1 MSLSLRDRLVDP
13 RSADRRPRRA
23 AYALPTLFT
32 SGNIFLGFYALLET
46 FQGAMDTL
54 QNAAGSHLHFQTAA
68 LAIGLAVFLDGL
80 DGRIARMTNTT
91 SDFGREMDSLADCI
105 SFGIAP
111 AVLAFAWG
119 IQFVEQPTDLIT
131 LEQLRRAG
139 YFFSFVFLLCGAA
152 RLARFN
158 ITKNPIP
165 KNPGRSDRKYFVGL
179 PIPAA
184 ALTVATV
191 IYAAGSTP
199 LHWWVFSAAW
209 LLLLALLSYLMVC
222 TWRYPSFKD
231 VHLLR
236 PRSPLSVI
244 AVGGAIYLIWN
255 FSQPALL
262 ALSAGYVASGI
273 AIRIGGIVRRRVRPS
288 PPQPQPQI
296 PPQPEHPLG

>member
-1 MSLSLRDRLVDP
+1 
-13 RSADRRPRRA
+13 
-23 AYALPTLFT
+23 
-32 SGNIFLGFYALLET
+32 
-46 FQGAMDTL
+46 
-54 QNAAGSHLHFQTAA
+54 LHFQTAA

>member
-1 MSLSLRDRLVDP
+1 MSLRDRLVDP

-32 SGNIFLGFYALLET
+32 AGNIFLGFYALLET

-105 SFGIAP
+105 SFGMAP

-119 IQFVEQPTDLIT
+119 IQFVDPPTDLIT

-179 PIPAA
+179 PIPSA

-191 IYAAGSTP
+191 IYAAGSAP
-199 LHWWVFSAAW
+199 LHWWVFSTAW
-209 LLLLALLSYLMVC
+209 LALLALLSYLMVC

-236 PRSPLSVI
+236 PRSPLSVV
-244 AVGGAIYLIWN
+244 AFGCAIYLIWN

-262 ALSAGYVASGI
+262 ALAAGYVASGI
-273 AIRIGGIVRRRVRPS
+273 AIRIGGVVRRRLRPA
-288 PPQPQPQI
+288 PAQPQPQI

>member
-1 MSLSLRDRLVDP
+1 MSLSLRDRLIDP
-13 RSADRRPRRA
+13 RTADRRPHRA

-32 SGNIFLGFYALLET
+32 AGNIFLGFYALLET

-54 QNAAGSHLHFQTAA
+54 ENAAGSHLHFQTAA

-119 IQFVEQPTDLIT
+119 IQFVEPPTDLIT

-139 YFFSFVFLLCGAA
+139 YFFSFVFLLCGTA

-179 PIPAA
+179 PIPSAA
-184 ALTVATV
+184 APVAAIV
-191 IYAAGSTP
+191 YAAGSAP

-209 LLLLALLSYLMVC
+209 LALLALLSFLMVC

-231 VHLLR
+231 VHLTR
-236 PRSPLSVI
+236 PRAPIVLIVVLGS
-244 AVGGAIYLIWN
+244 AIYLIWN

-262 ALSAGYVASGI
+262 ALSVGYVLSGI
-273 AIRIGGIVRRRVRPS
+273 AIRVGGAIRRRMRPS
-288 PPQPQPQI
+288 PPKPQQ
-296 PPQPEHPLG
+296 QPEHEIG